1 MALRL
6 DPVFA
11 GCLPEAGPGP
21 GAPGSGA
28 PGSDAPGSDHD
39 ALALRAVLDAALPVA
54 FAGSDPA
61 PDVERRDAA
70 VTAEDGALLPVR
82 WYHHRDR
89 APGSAVVFFH
99 GGGLVGGSVEAYDAF
114 VAQHVQWSG
123 VPVLSV
129 DYRRAPEASGEVPAR
144 DGFAALRWLHRHAGE
159 LGVAPQ
165 RVAVMGDSAGG
176 GIAAAV
182 ALLARGADVPVSRQV
197 LVFPMLD
204 DRTSSP
210 DPHLEGTTT
219 WSHQDNLTGW
229 RALLGERTG
238 GPDVTPVEAPARLVD
253 ATGIAPAYVEVGS
266 LDLFRDECVAYAR
279 TLWSCGVEAEL
290 HVHPGAPH
298 GYDSLALG
306 SDFARR
312 WRADRVR
319 VLRSL

>member
-11 GCLPEAGPGP
+11 GCLPEAGPLTPAPGAEAP
-21 GAPGSGA
+21 GAP
-28 PGSDAPGSDHD
+28 DAVRD
-39 ALALRAVLDAALPVA
+39 ALAMRAVLDAALPVA
-54 FAGSDPA
+54 FSGSDPA
-61 PDVERRDAA
+61 PDVDRQDAA
-70 VTAEDGALLPVR
+70 VSAEDGTAVPVR
-82 WYHHRDR
+82 WYRREGR
-89 APGSAVVFFH
+89 APGSAAVFFH

-129 DYRRAPEASGEVPAR
+129 DYRRAPEATGEVPAR
-144 DGFAALRWLHRHAGE
+144 DGFAALRWLHARAGS
-159 LGVAPQ
+159 LGVDPQ

-182 ALLARGADVPVSRQV
+182 ALLAREAGVPVSRQV

-204 DRTSSP
+204 DRTTSA
-210 DPHLEGTTT
+210 DPHLAGAAT
-219 WSHQDNLTGW
+219 WSHRDNLTGW
-229 RALLGERTG
+229 RALLGDRTG
-238 GPDVTPVEAPARLVD
+238 GSDVSPVEAPARLVD
-253 ATGIAPAYVEVGS
+253 AAGLAPAYLEVGS
-266 LDLFRDECVAYAR
+266 LDIFRDECVAYAS